1 MWSKLIEF
9 YKNIKKME
17 KNIRIEEIQKETLL
31 TKEAREN
38 RRLIDAEIVRRK
50 EIGLLG
56 TENLSPS
63 NRVLDYLDRVE
74 NTDNF
79 VYEITEGL
87 VKDREWKIEPKMVLT
102 IPVVGIGGQE
112 EEAIVNTLINLFDD
126 PMVKTGEVG
135 ILILVN
141 RPAGSVADETNILAE
156 GAIDALGLNGMVMDA
171 DIPKDLGTTD
181 GPFANEMALIS
192 NEAPIGILRDI
203 LNISAMKLW
212 KQNKSSQLP
221 ILLQM
226 DGDFEGFAIGGF
238 NELLGEF
245 NDSKTKLVQCTSD
258 WDSKEF
264 RTENDWGLWIGSE
277 LMRELP
283 QIIKNQINNANLSI
297 EVRNQLIFGEAI
309 QRGIQV
315 PQAERMESV
324 AGKGGYGLQRLKE
337 DELDQN
343 IRISERVAPG
353 GVRTSNEVIFKWSNR
368 RAVRS
373 WIDLRQPP
381 ISQWVNGFAV
391 DDLVRGKTPKEKD
404 LDSGDIELAINRT
417 LARFPIPKKL
427 NGVYDNYQLPILEVL
442 ERYELERFNVSEEK
456 KGEDLFY
463 LQIKL
468 A

>member
-1 MWSKLIEF
+1 
-9 YKNIKKME
+9 ME
-17 KNIRIEEIQKETLL
+17 KNISIENIQKEVSL
-31 TKEAREN
+31 TKEAQEN
-38 RRLIDAEIVRRK
+38 RKLIDAEIGRRQG
-50 EIGLLG
+50 IGLLG

-63 NRVLDYLDRVE
+63 DRVLDYLERVK
-74 NTDNF
+74 NVDNF
-79 VYEITEGL
+79 VYEITEEL
-87 VKDREWKIEPKMVLT
+87 VKNREWKIEPKMVLT

-112 EEAIVNTLINLFDD
+112 EGVIVNTLINLSND

-141 RPAGSVADETNILAE
+141 RPAGSMADETNTLAKE
-156 GAIDALGLNGMVMDA
+156 SIEVLGLNGLVMDA
-171 DIPKDLGTTD
+171 DIPKDLGTID
-181 GPFANEMALIS
+181 GPFANEMAITP

-212 KQNKSSQLP
+212 KQNKASQLP
-221 ILLQM
+221 IFLQM

-238 NELLGEF
+238 EELLGEF
-245 NDSKTKLVQCTSD
+245 NSSKTKLVQCTSD

-264 RTENDWGLWIGSE
+264 PTENDWGLWIGSE

-283 QIIKNQINNANLSI
+283 QIIKSQINNANLSN

-343 IRISERVAPG
+343 IRISERVSPG
-353 GVRTSNEVIFKWSNR
+353 GVRTTDNLIFKWSNR

-391 DDLVRGKTPKEKD
+391 DDLVRGETPKEKD
-404 LDSGDIELAINRT
+404 LHSGDIELAINLT

-427 NGVYDNYQLPILEVL
+427 EEVYDNYQVPILEVL
-442 ERYELERFNVSEEK
+442 ERYGLEIFSVSEEK
-456 KGEDLFY
+456 KREDLFY
-463 LQIKL
+463 LQIKMV
-468 A
+468 

>member
-1 MWSKLIEF
+1 
-9 YKNIKKME
+9 ME
-17 KNIRIEEIQKETLL
+17 KNIRIESIQKEVLL

-38 RRLIDAEIVRRK
+38 RDLIDAEITRRR
-50 EIGLLG
+50 EAGLMG
-56 TENLSPS
+56 VEGLSSS
-63 NRVLDYLDRVE
+63 NRVLDYLERVKIV
-74 NTDNF
+74 DNS
-79 VYEITEGL
+79 VNEITEGL
-87 VKDREWKIEPKMVLT
+87 VKDREWKIEPKIVLT

-112 EEAIVNTLINLFDD
+112 EEVIVNTLINLAED
-126 PMVKTGEVG
+126 PLVKTGEVG

-141 RPAGSVADETNILAE
+141 RPTGSVADATEALAKE
-156 GAIDALGLNGMVMDA
+156 AIVVLELNGIVLDI
-171 DIPKDLGTTD
+171 DIPEDLGTID
-181 GPFANEMALIS
+181 GPFANEMALTS

-212 KQNKSSQLP
+212 KQGNSSQLP

-226 DGDFEGFAIGGF
+226 DGDFEGFALGGF
-238 NELLGEF
+238 EELLAEF
-245 NDSKTKLVQCTSD
+245 YNSKTKLVQCTSD

-264 RTENDWGLWIGSE
+264 PTEKDWGLWIGSE

-283 QIIKNQINNANLSI
+283 QIIKSQINSPNLSG
-297 EVRNQLIFGEAI
+297 ETRTQLLFGEAI

-315 PQAERMESV
+315 PQAERMENV
-324 AGKGGYGLQRLKE
+324 AGKGGYGLLRLKE

-343 IRISERVAPG
+343 IRISERVTPD
-353 GVRTSNEVIFKWSNR
+353 GVRTSDEVIFKWSNR

-391 DDLVRGKTPKEKD
+391 DDLVRGETPKEKK
-404 LDSGDIELAINRT
+404 LNNGDIELAINRT
-417 LARFPIPKKL
+417 LARFPLPIKL
-427 NGVYDNYQLPILEVL
+427 EGVYDNYQLPILEVL
-442 ERYELERFNVSEEK
+442 ERYELEIFEIVEEK